1 MIDNLQKHAEEQKKL
16 KISLAMVLALMVW
29 GLVFNE
35 LTTSNIVELDAGSY
49 IISGLIGIVT
59 IYVSR
64 LQSRPSTT
72 SHPLGYSG
80 FVPIL
85 NLMRSFMIILICLKA
100 IGESIGSIVSGPPE
114 PEHGIVFLY
123 AGVTLILN
131 GIAYYYIHKSAV
143 ETGSQILKVDAIEWE
158 IDIFYNVCIMLS
170 FTVAY
175 ALTYFGYTA
184 AANYV
189 DPVFCM
195 LLSIG
200 MSISPIQMFAE
211 NIRKLSLRSID
222 EPVQKNII
230 AQFHQQIPHI
240 KAFTPNFNAIDLS
253 GILVVEVQLY
263 LNDKAKWSHDLLE
276 EWETE
281 GKTILGE
288 INPNH
293 HLIFSLR

>member
-1 MIDNLQKHAEEQKKL
+1 
-16 KISLAMVLALMVW
+16 MVLALMVW

-49 IISGLIGIVT
+49 IISGLIGIIT

-64 LQSRPSTT
+64 LQDRPS
-72 SHPLGYSG
+72 SASRPLGYSG
-80 FVPIL
+80 FIPIL
-85 NLMRSFMIILICLKA
+85 NLMRSFMIMLICLKA
-100 IGESIGSIVSGPPE
+100 IGESIGSIVSGPSE

-131 GIAYYYIHKSAV
+131 VIAYYFIHKSAV
-143 ETGSQILKVDAIEWE
+143 ETGSAILRVDAIEWK
-158 IDIFYNVCIMLS
+158 IDIFYNACILLS
-170 FTVAY
+170 FSVAY
-175 ALTYFGYTA
+175 TLTYLGYA
-184 AANYV
+184 KAANYV
-189 DPVFCM
+189 DPVFCI
-195 LLSIG
+195 LLSVG

-222 EPVQKNII
+222 EPVQKDII
-230 AQFHQQIPHI
+230 ARFHQQIPHI
-240 KAFTPNFNAIDLS
+240 KAFAPNFSALDLS

-263 LNDKAKWSHDLLE
+263 LTDKTDWSHHYLE
-276 EWETE
+276 EWEAQ
-281 GKTILGE
+281 GKTILAE